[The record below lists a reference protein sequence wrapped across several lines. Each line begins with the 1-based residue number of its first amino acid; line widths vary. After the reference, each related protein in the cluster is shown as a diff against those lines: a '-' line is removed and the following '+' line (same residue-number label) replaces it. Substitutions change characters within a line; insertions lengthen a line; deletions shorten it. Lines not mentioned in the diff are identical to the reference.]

1 MSSWFMIYNPWQI
14 WLSLQEQSHVSIL
27 KLWGG
32 IFFTSEV
39 DKDKVN
45 GDNYGKKAPEAQ

>member
-1 MSSWFMIYNPWQI
+1 MIYNPWQI
-14 WLSLQEQSHVSIL
+14 WLSLQGQSHVTMS

-32 IFFTSEV
+32 IFSTSKE

-45 GDNYGKKAPEAQ
+45 GDNFGKKAPEAQ